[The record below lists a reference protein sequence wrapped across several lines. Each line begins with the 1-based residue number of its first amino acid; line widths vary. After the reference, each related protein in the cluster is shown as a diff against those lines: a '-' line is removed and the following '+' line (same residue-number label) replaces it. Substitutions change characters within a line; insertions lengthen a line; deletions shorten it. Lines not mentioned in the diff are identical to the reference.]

1 MVKIKRYIHYIDKE
15 VYALYYRR
23 EKTLIYNLDF
33 QGVTHL
39 IIIVF

>member
-1 MVKIKRYIHYIDKE
+1 MAKTKKYIHYTDSE

-23 EKTLIYNLDF
+23 ENTLFYNLDF